1 MGFISGILCVQYAS
15 KRRRV
20 RKIRRPIVKD
30 LILDLCIGLAWA
42 LLVMA
47 IVLISVGH
55 TTRFIYAAF

>member
-1 MGFISGILCVQYAS
+1 MVYFFVDGGRNDGACA
-15 KRRRV
+15 RPGD
-20 RKIRRPIVKD
+20 PIVKD
-30 LILDLCIGLAWA
+30 LILDMCIGVAWA